1 MKRRCAS
8 GSRGTGPTWSASRR
22 SRRNPSRSRSC
33 SSSRP
38 ATGATG
44 TARAATREWPCTCRK
59 ELCSGAARSSA
70 HPEFDLETR
79 IVTAEVGGRHD
90 RLGLR
95 AQRRQGLRGQAPL
108 PRGARNLGRR
118 RARRRARAAPLRRP
132 ERRADRPRR
141 PPQGA
146 EARRRRP
153 ARGRA
158 RADAPAPGAG
168 PRPTSAAR
176 STPTTTPSSPGGR
189 PGATCASATSAGAST
204 TSWRAK
210 RWPKR
215 RGTGWFGRRSGRATT
230 RPSWRPST
238 ARRPR
243 AGARSWRG
251 SAGFGSIRAD
261 HAFRRSKEGFLL
273 QRRYVATL
281 FAGGLLA
288 GSAIAWTPPDDRI
301 AQVEN
306 GLRPPVLIEGDK
318 TWTLADRMRFYHVEG
333 VSIAVIRDSKIEWA
347 KGYGLADVEA
357 KQSVTAST
365 LFQAGSISK
374 PVAAMGALA
383 LVEDGK
389 LALDGDINRFLKG
402 WKVPGNAHTAK
413 APVTLEGLLSH
424 TAGLTVHGF
433 PGYAA
438 GEPVPTVPQVLDGA
452 PPANTAPVRVDLDP
466 GTQYRYSGGGYTI
479 AQLAMTDV
487 TGQPFPALM
496 QKLVLGPLGMK
507 ESTYEQPLPA
517 ARVAGGRGGL
527 PRRRE
532 AGPGQ
537 APRLP
542 GDGGGGAL
550 DDGLGPGALRDRP
563 AEDARRREGP
573 ARQGDGAEHDHAA
586 QGRLRARPRCRGE
599 GPDPVLHARRRRR
612 GIPGAAR
619 GQREPRLRSGGD
631 DQLRRRL
638 PADAGNPSRDRRGV
652 LLGGVPDRAA
662 GRGEAARPRSSPC
675 TPAATGW
682 TPTRFSS

>member
-1 MKRRCAS
+1 
-8 GSRGTGPTWSASRR
+8 
-22 SRRNPSRSRSC
+22 
-33 SSSRP
+33 
-38 ATGATG
+38 
-44 TARAATREWPCTCRK
+44 
-59 ELCSGAARSSA
+59 
-70 HPEFDLETR
+70 
-79 IVTAEVGGRHD
+79 
-90 RLGLR
+90 
-95 AQRRQGLRGQAPL
+95 
-108 PRGARNLGRR
+108 
-118 RARRRARAAPLRRP
+118 
-132 ERRADRPRR
+132 
-141 PPQGA
+141 
-146 EARRRRP
+146 
-153 ARGRA
+153 
-158 RADAPAPGAG
+158 
-168 PRPTSAAR
+168 
-176 STPTTTPSSPGGR
+176 
-189 PGATCASATSAGAST
+189 
-204 TSWRAK
+204 
-210 RWPKR
+210 
-215 RGTGWFGRRSGRATT
+215 
-230 RPSWRPST
+230 
-238 ARRPR
+238 
-243 AGARSWRG
+243 
-251 SAGFGSIRAD
+251 
-261 HAFRRSKEGFLL
+261 LL

-452 PPANTAPVRVDLDP
+452 PPANTGPVRVDLDP

-507 ESTYEQPLPA
+507 ESTYDQPLPA
-517 ARVAGGRGGL
+517 ARVPEAAAGYFADGKPVPGKRHVYPEMAAAGLWTTASDLARFAIGLQKMLAGGKGPLDKAMAQNMITPRKEGYALGLGVEDKGRTQYFMHGGADEGFQAQLVASANRGYGAVVMTNSDAGSRL
-527 PRRRE
+527 MPEILRAIAAVYFWDGYQIEPLAAAKLSPEDLALYAGRYRLDADTIFIVTPAGAGFQVEVPLSETFELIPVSRVAFVRRDKETRYTFGRRDDGGAQLMIGE
-532 AGPGQ
+532 DSTTLI
-537 APRLP
+537 APRVNPNTRVPAEDLLAGRVDEAVAAYRKLQAANPADPAIAEARLNQRGYEFLRKRDTAKAIAVFRLNTELYP
-542 GDGGGGAL
+542 GSANTYDSLGEALEASGDKAGAVAMYRKCIEVAS
-550 DDGLGPGALRDRP
+550 GPGAESV
-563 AEDARRREGP
+563 AQNASAKAHSEARLKELS
-573 ARQGDGAEHDHAA
+573 AA
-586 QGRLRARPRCRGE
+586 P
-599 GPDPVLHARRRRR
+599 
-612 GIPGAAR
+612 
-619 GQREPRLRSGGD
+619 
-631 DQLRRRL
+631 
-638 PADAGNPSRDRRGV
+638 
-652 LLGGVPDRAA
+652 
-662 GRGEAARPRSSPC
+662 
-675 TPAATGW
+675 
-682 TPTRFSS
+682 